1 MQPTKRMSPRP
12 MSPKMLSWNKKLAM
26 WRKNHRR
33 ADGSLPSLK
42 AAMKACKGRR
52 VSTKRCRRRKSFRK
66 HRKAPGQYSPKKASP
81 VRSARPVFGPQ
92 TRQAYEKRTGL
103 KVQSAQKK
111 QQSPVQKKQKPAVF
125 GQKAPATF
133 MFVPGT
139 VKKQQSPAAQKKQQ
153 KPAQKKQQS
162 PAAQKKQQ
170 KPAQK
175 KQQQLSF
182 GQRVFGGPAQKKQ
195 QKPAQRKP
203 QFGQKAQAKPAPAM
217 RFA

>member
-1 MQPTKRMSPRP
+1 MQPMKRMSPRP

-52 VSTKRCRRRKSFRK
+52 VSTKKCRRRSSFRK

-81 VRSARPVFGPQ
+81 
-92 TRQAYEKRTGL
+92 KRMSPL
-103 KVQSAQKK
+103 RKASAQMKAKLSPKKK
-111 QQSPVQKKQKPAVF
+111 QQSPAQKKQKPAVF
-125 GQKAPATF
+125 GQKAPANP
-133 MFVPGT
+133 MFVHGT
-139 VKKQQSPAAQKKQQ
+139 AKKQQVTAAQ

-162 PAAQKKQQ
+162 PAAQK
-170 KPAQK
+170 
-175 KQQQLSF
+175 
-182 GQRVFGGPAQKKQ
+182 
-195 QKPAQRKP
+195 QRKP
-203 QFGQKAQAKPAPAM
+203 QFGQKAQAKPSAAM

>member
-1 MQPTKRMSPRP
+1 MKRMSPRP

-42 AAMKACKGRR
+42 SAMKACKGRR
-52 VSTKRCRRRKSFRK
+52 ASTKKCRRRKSFRK
-66 HRKAPGQYSPKKASP
+66 HRKAPGQYSPKRMSPLRKASAQMKAKLSP
-81 VRSARPVFGPQ
+81 KRKSARPVFGPQ

-103 KVQSAQKK
+103 KVRSAQKK
-111 QQSPVQKKQKPAVF
+111 QQSSAKKKPAVF
-125 GQKAPATF
+125 GQKAPANP

-139 VKKQQSPAAQKKQQ
+139 VKKQQSPAAQKKQQSPAAQKKQQ

-175 KQQQLSF
+175 K
-182 GQRVFGGPAQKKQ
+182 
-195 QKPAQRKP
+195 P
-203 QFGQKAQAKPAPAM
+203 QFGPNARQSPMFGRPA

>member
-52 VSTKRCRRRKSFRK
+52 VSTKKCRRRKSFRK
-66 HRKAPGQYSPKKASP
+66 HRVASPKRRVASPKRMSPLRKASAQMKAKLSPKKQQKP
-81 VRSARPVFGPQ
+81 
-92 TRQAYEKRTGL
+92 
-103 KVQSAQKK
+103 AQKK
-111 QQSPVQKKQKPAVF
+111 QQKPAVF
-125 GQKAPATF
+125 GQKAPANP

-139 VKKQQSPAAQKKQQ
+139 YKQQ

-162 PAAQKKQQ
+162 PA
-170 KPAQK
+170 
-175 KQQQLSF
+175 
-182 GQRVFGGPAQKKQ
+182 AQKKQ

>member
-1 MQPTKRMSPRP
+1 MKRMSPRP

-42 AAMKACKGRR
+42 SAMKACKGRR
-52 VSTKRCRRRKSFRK
+52 VSTKKCRRRSSFRK

-81 VRSARPVFGPQ
+81 KNMSPLRKAGIQMRAKLSA
-92 TRQAYEKRTGL
+92 
-103 KVQSAQKK
+103 KK
-111 QQSPVQKKQKPAVF
+111 QQSPAAQKKQQKPAVF
-125 GQKAPATF
+125 GQKAPANP
-133 MFVPGT
+133 MFVRGT

-170 KPAQK
+170 KPAQ
-175 KQQQLSF
+175 
-182 GQRVFGGPAQKKQ
+182 
-195 QKPAQRKP
+195 RKP
-203 QFGQKAQAKPAPAM
+203 QFGQKAQAKPAPAL

>member
-1 MQPTKRMSPRP
+1 MKRMSPRP

-42 AAMKACKGRR
+42 SAMKACKGRR
-52 VSTKRCRRRKSFRK
+52 ASTKKCRRRKSFRK
-66 HRKAPGQYSPKKASP
+66 HRKAPGQYSPKRMSPLRKASAQMKAKLSP
-81 VRSARPVFGPQ
+81 KRKSARPVFGPQ

-111 QQSPVQKKQKPAVF
+111 QQSSAKKKPAVF
-125 GQKAPATF
+125 GQKAPANP

-139 VKKQQSPAAQKKQQ
+139 YKQQ

-175 KQQQLSF
+175 K
-182 GQRVFGGPAQKKQ
+182 
-195 QKPAQRKP
+195 P
-203 QFGQKAQAKPAPAM
+203 QFGPNARQSPMFGRPA

>member
-1 MQPTKRMSPRP
+1 MLSLYINMVTKRMSPRP

-26 WRKNHRR
+26 WRKNHRK

-42 AAMKACKGRR
+42 SAMKACKGRR
-52 VSTKRCRRRKSFRK
+52 VSTKKCRRRKSFRK
-66 HRKAPGQYSPKKASP
+66 HRKAPGQYSPKRMSPLRKAS
-81 VRSARPVFGPQ
+81 
-92 TRQAYEKRTGL
+92 
-103 KVQSAQKK
+103 AQMKTKLSPKKK
-111 QQSPVQKKQKPAVF
+111 QQSPAKKKPAVF
-125 GQKAPATF
+125 GQKAPANP

-153 KPAQKKQQS
+153 K
-162 PAAQKKQQ
+162 
-170 KPAQK
+170 
-175 KQQQLSF
+175 
-182 GQRVFGGPAQKKQ
+182 PAQKKQ

>member
-1 MQPTKRMSPRP
+1 MKRMSPRP

-42 AAMKACKGRR
+42 SAMKACKGRR
-52 VSTKRCRRRKSFRK
+52 VSTKKCRRRKSFRK

-81 VRSARPVFGPQ
+81 KNMSPVQKKQSPAVQKKQQAPSLLSGLFG
-92 TRQAYEKRTGL
+92 
-103 KVQSAQKK
+103 SAQKK
-111 QQSPVQKKQKPAVF
+111 QQSPAAQKKPAVF
-125 GQKAPATF
+125 GQKAPANP
-133 MFVPGT
+133 MFVRGT
-139 VKKQQSPAAQKKQQ
+139 VKKQQ

-162 PAAQKKQQ
+162 PAKQQ

-175 KQQQLSF
+175 KQQS
-182 GQRVFGGPAQKKQ
+182 PAAQKKQ

-203 QFGQKAQAKPAPAM
+203 QFGQKAQAKPAPAL
-217 RFA
+217 RFT

>member
-52 VSTKRCRRRKSFRK
+52 VSTKKCRRRKSFRK
-66 HRKAPGQYSPKKASP
+66 HRKAPGQYSPKRMSPLRKASAQMKAKL
-81 VRSARPVFGPQ
+81 SA
-92 TRQAYEKRTGL
+92 K
-103 KVQSAQKK
+103 KK
-111 QQSPVQKKQKPAVF
+111 QSPAKKKPAVF
-125 GQKAPATF
+125 GQKAPANP

-139 VKKQQSPAAQKKQQ
+139 YKQQKPAQKKQQ
-153 KPAQKKQQS
+153 KPAQK
-162 PAAQKKQQ
+162 
-170 KPAQK
+170 
-175 KQQQLSF
+175 
-182 GQRVFGGPAQKKQ
+182 
-195 QKPAQRKP
+195 KPAQRKP
-203 QFGQKAQAKPAPAM
+203 QFGQKAQARPAPAM

>member
-1 MQPTKRMSPRP
+1 

-33 ADGSLPSLK
+33 ADGTLPSLK
-42 AAMKACKGRR
+42 SAMKACKGRR
-52 VSTKRCRRRKSFRK
+52 ASTKRCRRRKSFRK
-66 HRKAPGQYSPKKASP
+66 HRVASPKRMSPLRKASAQMKAKLSP
-81 VRSARPVFGPQ
+81 KRKSARPVFGPQ

-111 QQSPVQKKQKPAVF
+111 QQSSAKKKPAVF
-125 GQKAPATF
+125 GQNAPANP

-175 KQQQLSF
+175 KQQS
-182 GQRVFGGPAQKKQ
+182 PAAQKKQ
-195 QKPAQRKP
+195 QKPAQKKP
-203 QFGQKAQAKPAPAM
+203 QFGPNARQGAMFGRPA

>member
-1 MQPTKRMSPRP
+1 MKRMSPRP

-26 WRKNHRR
+26 WRKNHRK

-42 AAMKACKGRR
+42 SAMKACKGRR
-52 VSTKRCRRRKSFRK
+52 VSTKKCRRRKSFRK
-66 HRKAPGQYSPKKASP
+66 HRKAPGQYSPKRMSPLRKAS
-81 VRSARPVFGPQ
+81 
-92 TRQAYEKRTGL
+92 
-103 KVQSAQKK
+103 AQMKAKLSPKKK
-111 QQSPVQKKQKPAVF
+111 QQSPAQKKQKPAVF

-139 VKKQQSPAAQKKQQ
+139 VKKQQ

-162 PAAQKKQQ
+162 PA
-170 KPAQK
+170 
-175 KQQQLSF
+175 
-182 GQRVFGGPAQKKQ
+182 AQKKQ

>member
-33 ADGSLPSLK
+33 ADRSLPSLK

-52 VSTKRCRRRKSFRK
+52 VSTKKCRRRKSFRK
-66 HRKAPGQYSPKKASP
+66 HRKAPGQYSPKRMSPLRKASAQMKAKLSP
-81 VRSARPVFGPQ
+81 KRKSARPVFGPQ

-111 QQSPVQKKQKPAVF
+111 QQKPAVF
-125 GQKAPATF
+125 GQKAPANP

-170 KPAQK
+170 KPAQ
-175 KQQQLSF
+175 
-182 GQRVFGGPAQKKQ
+182 
-195 QKPAQRKP
+195 RKP

>member
-153 KPAQKKQQS
+153 KPAQKKQQ
-162 PAAQKKQQ
+162 
-170 KPAQK
+170 
-175 KQQQLSF
+175 QLSF

>member
-1 MQPTKRMSPRP
+1 MKRMSPRP

-52 VSTKRCRRRKSFRK
+52 VSTKKCRRRSSFRK
-66 HRKAPGQYSPKKASP
+66 HRKAPGQYSPKRMSPLRKAS
-81 VRSARPVFGPQ
+81 
-92 TRQAYEKRTGL
+92 
-103 KVQSAQKK
+103 AQMKAKLSPKKK
-111 QQSPVQKKQKPAVF
+111 QQSPAQKKQKPAVF

-139 VKKQQSPAAQKKQQ
+139 VKKQQ

-162 PAAQKKQQ
+162 PA
-170 KPAQK
+170 
-175 KQQQLSF
+175 
-182 GQRVFGGPAQKKQ
+182 AQKKQ

>member
-1 MQPTKRMSPRP
+1 MKRMSPRP

-52 VSTKRCRRRKSFRK
+52 VSTKKCRRRSSFRK

-81 VRSARPVFGPQ
+81 KNMSPLRKASIQMRAKLSA
-92 TRQAYEKRTGL
+92 
-103 KVQSAQKK
+103 KK
-111 QQSPVQKKQKPAVF
+111 QQSPAAKKKQQKPAVF
-125 GQKAPATF
+125 GQKAPANP
-133 MFVPGT
+133 MFVRGT
-139 VKKQQSPAAQKKQQ
+139 AKKQQSPAAQKKQQ
-153 KPAQKKQQS
+153 KPATQKKQQM
-162 PAAQKKQQ
+162 
-170 KPAQK
+170 
-175 KQQQLSF
+175 SF
-182 GQRVFGGPAQKKQ
+182 GQRAFGGPKKQ

-203 QFGQKAQAKPAPAM
+203 QFGQKAQAKPAPAL

>member
-1 MQPTKRMSPRP
+1 MKRMSPRP
-12 MSPKMLSWNKKLAM
+12 RSPKQANWNKKLSV

-52 VSTKRCRRRKSFRK
+52 VSTKKCRRRSSFRK
-66 HRKAPGQYSPKKASP
+66 HRKAPGQYSPKRMSPLRKAS
-81 VRSARPVFGPQ
+81 
-92 TRQAYEKRTGL
+92 
-103 KVQSAQKK
+103 AQMKAKLSPKKK
-111 QQSPVQKKQKPAVF
+111 QQSPAQKKQKPAVF

-139 VKKQQSPAAQKKQQ
+139 VKKQQ

-162 PAAQKKQQ
+162 PA
-170 KPAQK
+170 
-175 KQQQLSF
+175 
-182 GQRVFGGPAQKKQ
+182 AQKKQ

>member
-52 VSTKRCRRRKSFRK
+52 VSTKKCRRRKSFRK
-66 HRKAPGQYSPKKASP
+66 HRVASPKRMSPLRKASAQMKAKL
-81 VRSARPVFGPQ
+81 SA
-92 TRQAYEKRTGL
+92 K
-103 KVQSAQKK
+103 KK
-111 QQSPVQKKQKPAVF
+111 QSPAKKKPAVF
-125 GQKAPATF
+125 GQKAPANP

-139 VKKQQSPAAQKKQQ
+139 VKKQQSPTAQKKQQKQQ
-153 KPAQKKQQS
+153 KPAQKKQQ
-162 PAAQKKQQ
+162 K
-170 KPAQK
+170 
-175 KQQQLSF
+175 
-182 GQRVFGGPAQKKQ
+182 PAQKKQ

>member
-1 MQPTKRMSPRP
+1 MQPTKRMSPKR

-52 VSTKRCRRRKSFRK
+52 VSTKKCRRRKSFRK
-66 HRKAPGQYSPKKASP
+66 HRKAPGQYSPKRASP
-81 VRSARPVFGPQ
+81 KKMSPLHKMSAQMKAKLSPKKQSPSLL
-92 TRQAYEKRTGL
+92 TGL
-103 KVQSAQKK
+103 FGATKKK
-111 QQSPVQKKQKPAVF
+111 QQKPAVF
-125 GQKAPATF
+125 GPNAPANP
-133 MFVPGT
+133 MFVRGT
-139 VKKQQSPAAQKKQQ
+139 AKKQQSPAAQKKQQ

-170 KPAQK
+170 M
-175 KQQQLSF
+175 SF
-182 GQRVFGGPAQKKQ
+182 GQRAFGGPAKKQ
-195 QKPAQRKP
+195 QKPAQ
-203 QFGQKAQAKPAPAM
+203 FGPNARQSPMFGRPA

>member
-1 MQPTKRMSPRP
+1 MKRMSPRP

-33 ADGSLPSLK
+33 ADGTLPSLK

-52 VSTKRCRRRKSFRK
+52 ASTKRCRRRKSFRK
-66 HRKAPGQYSPKKASP
+66 HRKAPGQYSPKRMSPLRKASAQMKAKLSP
-81 VRSARPVFGPQ
+81 KRKSARPVFGPQ

-111 QQSPVQKKQKPAVF
+111 QQSSAKKKPAVF
-125 GQKAPATF
+125 GQKAPANP

-139 VKKQQSPAAQKKQQ
+139 VKKQQ

-175 KQQQLSF
+175 K
-182 GQRVFGGPAQKKQ
+182 
-195 QKPAQRKP
+195 P
-203 QFGQKAQAKPAPAM
+203 QFGPNARQSPMFGRPA